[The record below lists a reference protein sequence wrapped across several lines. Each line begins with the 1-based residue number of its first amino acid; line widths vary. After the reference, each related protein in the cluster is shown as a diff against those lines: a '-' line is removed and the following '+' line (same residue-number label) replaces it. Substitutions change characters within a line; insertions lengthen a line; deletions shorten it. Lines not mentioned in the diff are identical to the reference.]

1 MKVLQVYKDVFPEVH
16 GGIERY
22 IHDLSQFLVSRG
34 HSVEVLVTGGGNRE
48 VNGLAVKGVWSPLRV
63 LSNPLAPGFSR
74 FLSETGADVVHF
86 HLPLPTAVLAWE
98 AVKNKKPYVV
108 TYHSDIVRQAFVM
121 PVYGPVLRRFLAGAH
136 KVIVSSDNYTRT
148 SLYLKYLHNT
158 QTIPIGADLE
168 RFKPDETAAKTYYL
182 FVGRFR
188 RYKGIFVLLDAWRMM
203 ENPPDLI
210 LAGGGGL
217 VKKVYAFIEKH
228 KLPVTVVSDVADQK
242 LVALYQGAKALILPS
257 TQRSEAFGMVQVEA
271 MACGTAVISSNLPT
285 GVSWVNRH
293 GETGLLFTPGD
304 SSDLCRAVASFEE
317 LNTTRATMYTQARRR
332 AEALFNSGTLLKKV
346 EECLIEATGI

>member
-1 MKVLQVYKDVFPEVH
+1 VKIVQVYKDIFPEVH

-34 HSVEVLVTGGGNRE
+34 HSVKILVAGGGNRD
-48 VNGLAVKGVWSPLRV
+48 VNGLAVKGVWSPIRV

-74 FLSETGADVVHF
+74 FLSETDADVVHF
-86 HLPLPTAVLAWE
+86 HLPLPTAVLAWA

-121 PVYGPVLRRFLAGAH
+121 PVYGPVLGRFLAGARR
-136 KVIVSSDNYTRT
+136 VIVSSENYIRT
-148 SLYLKYLHNT
+148 SPYLRNLRNT

-168 RFKPDETAAKTYYL
+168 RFKPDGTAEKAYYL

-188 RYKGIFVLLDAWRMM
+188 RYKGIFVLLNAWRKMV
-203 ENPPDLI
+203 NPPDLV

-217 VKKVYAFIEKH
+217 VKKVDAFIAEH
-228 KLPVTVVSDVADQK
+228 NLPVSVVNDVSDEE
-242 LVALYQGAKALILPS
+242 LVKLYQGARALILPS
-257 TQRSEAFGMVQVEA
+257 IQRSEAFGMVQVEA

-285 GVSWVNRH
+285 GVSWVNSH
-293 GETGLLFTPGD
+293 GETGFLFNPGD
-304 SSDLCRAVASFEE
+304 SSDLCRAVARFEE
-317 LNTTRATMYTQARRR
+317 SESMRAAMYTMARNR
-332 AEALFNSGTLLKKV
+332 AEALFNSRTLLRRV
-346 EECLIEATGI
+346 EECLTEATGI